1 MLECCVV
8 LGSDDGKSM
17 FELGMWKACTDND
30 VRICDIAGAA
40 FGAINAALF
49 AQGDFEKAVRLWTRA
64 SESKIFSD
72 FYSLRRKYSESL
84 ATPDNRQ
91 VLALIK
97 RIAKGNEPVLIE
109 LDGLLRS
116 HIDEEKVRQSNIGVH
131 IPIVSVK
138 NYQAMALGLD
148 TIRPGQL
155 VNIIKFS
162 LLSYLFFSI
171 NSSDYDMNIL
181 DNAAYKAVSG
191 KNAQSILTPYLY
203 NAEKLIENYP
213 DENFIIVEN
222 SEYLGLSYTHTFES
236 LKRNIQLG
244 LLDTLKAMEILKG
257 KEYYIDLSA
266 SSNLYEWFKGHL
278 CTPFLEDIDEKI
290 GRMIG
295 VHNTEIQ
302 ANMLKGMELLSQTGR
317 YRNSDVYLSAL
328 ETSAAMLYIERA
340 KRYSPD
346 ALINEIIISANNIIQ
361 KNLAAI
367 QDEENILKA
376 MGNRKELPSFTDE
389 SSPAINLIYFL
400 CAPRD
405 SNIFMNFIESMKPEM
420 KVVIITLVYL
430 LVY

>member
-1 MLECCVV
+1 MLECCMV

-17 FELGMWKACTDND
+17 FELGMWKACMDNNAA
-30 VRICDIAGAA
+30 ISDIAGAA

-64 SESKIFSD
+64 SDSKIFSD
-72 FYSLRRKYSESL
+72 FYNLRRKYSENL
-84 ATPDNRQ
+84 ATPDNKQ
-91 VLALIK
+91 ILALIK
-97 RIAKGNEPVLIE
+97 RIAKGNEQVLVE
-109 LDGLLRS
+109 LDALLRA
-116 HIDEEKVRQSNIGVH
+116 HIDEEVIRSRDICVH
-131 IPIVSVK
+131 IPIISVGDYK
-138 NYQAMALGLD
+138 AMTLNMD

-155 VNIIKFS
+155 VNTIKFS

-171 NSSDYDMNIL
+171 SSSDHDINLL
-181 DNAAYKAVSG
+181 DDAAYRAVSE
-191 KNAQSILTPYLY
+191 KKAQCILTPYLY
-203 NAEKLIENYP
+203 NGDKLAERYP
-213 DENFIIVEN
+213 NENFIVVDN

-244 LLDTLKAMEILKG
+244 LLDTLKAMKILAG
-257 KEYYIDLSA
+257 KEYYIDLKA
-266 SSNLYEWFKGHL
+266 SSSLYEWFQSHL
-278 CTPFLEDIDEKI
+278 CMPFLEDIDEKI

-302 ANMLKGMELLSQTGR
+302 ANLLKGVEMLTQIGR
-317 YRNSDVYLSAL
+317 YRNNDVYLSAL

-346 ALINEIIISANNIIQ
+346 ALINEIILSANNIIQ
-361 KNLAAI
+361 KNLKAI

-400 CAPRD
+400 CAPKD
-405 SNIFMNFIESMKPEM
+405 SNIFMNFIQSMKPEM
-420 KVVIITLVYL
+420 KIVIITLVYL
-430 LVY
+430 LIY

>member
-1 MLECCVV
+1 M
-8 LGSDDGKSM
+8 
-17 FELGMWKACTDND
+17 
-30 VRICDIAGAA
+30 
-40 FGAINAALF
+40 
-49 AQGDFEKAVRLWTRA
+49 
-64 SESKIFSD
+64 
-72 FYSLRRKYSESL
+72 
-84 ATPDNRQ
+84 
-91 VLALIK
+91 
-97 RIAKGNEPVLIE
+97 LIE

-266 SSNLYEWFKGHL
+266 SSNLYEWFKTHL
-278 CTPFLEDIDEKI
+278 CRPFLEDIDGENRSHDKN
-290 GRMIG
+290 

-302 ANMLKGMELLSQTGR
+302 ANMLKVWNCCRKL
-317 YRNSDVYLSAL
+317 
-328 ETSAAMLYIERA
+328 
-340 KRYSPD
+340 
-346 ALINEIIISANNIIQ
+346 ANI
-361 KNLAAI
+361 AI
-367 QDEENILKA
+367 V
-376 MGNRKELPSFTDE
+376 MYT
-389 SSPAINLIYFL
+389 
-400 CAPRD
+400 
-405 SNIFMNFIESMKPEM
+405 
-420 KVVIITLVYL
+420 
-430 LVY
+430 

>member
-1 MLECCVV
+1 MLECCMV

-17 FELGMWKACTDND
+17 FELGMWKACMDND
-30 VRICDIAGAA
+30 TVITDIAGAA

-64 SESKIFSD
+64 SDSKIFSD
-72 FYSLRRKYSESL
+72 FYNLRRKYSESL
-84 ATPDNRQ
+84 ATPDNKQ
-91 VLALIK
+91 ILALIK
-97 RIAKGNEPVLIE
+97 RIAKGNEPVLST
-109 LDGLLRS
+109 LDSLLKT
-116 HIDEEKVRQSNIGVH
+116 HIDEEKVRSNPVRLH
-131 IPIVSVK
+131 IPIISVGDFRAITL
-138 NYQAMALGLD
+138 NLEN
-148 TIRPGQL
+148 IPSGQL
-155 VNIIKFS
+155 VDTIKFS

-171 NSSDYDMNIL
+171 SSAEHDINIL
-181 DNAAYKAVSG
+181 DDAAYRAVSE
-191 KNAQSILTPYLY
+191 KKAECILAPYLY
-203 NAEKLIENYP
+203 SVEKLTEKYP
-213 DENFIIVEN
+213 AEHFIIVEN

-244 LLDTLKAMEILKG
+244 LLDTLKAMKILAG

-266 SSNLYEWFKGHL
+266 SSNLYEWFKTHL
-278 CTPFLEDIDEKI
+278 CMPFLEDIDEKI

-302 ANMLKGMELLSQTGR
+302 ANILKGIEMLTQIGR
-317 YRNSDVYLSAL
+317 YRNNDVYLSAL

-361 KNLAAI
+361 KNLKAI
-367 QDEENILKA
+367 QDEDNILKA

-400 CAPRD
+400 CAPKNA
-405 SNIFMNFIESMKPEM
+405 NIFMNFIHSMKPEM
-420 KVVIITLVYL
+420 KIVIVTLIYL